1 MKLSKLLNTNVKS
14 LVLIVLIPI
23 LSMLIIFMAWL
34 SYDEMYRTIING
46 FNQKLIAISSTSG
59 SFIDGDEHEKLAE
72 AKEIK
77 ALSFGKDNKLYGVD
91 SLNYFIEVNV
101 EDGAGVRLFK
111 FDFEINDI
119 TYNAKNE
126 LFYATSKNKIVT
138 FNFENESIKEF
149 YTDSAELKGLAY
161 DAKNEYIYVSKS
173 AKILRI
179 DKNKK
184 VKVITKTKHM
194 LSSLAF
200 DSKKNALYAIER
212 KTDKLIFID
221 IDDNKQTQ
229 LIYKEFYSD
238 SNPLVS
244 IAFRN
249 EKLYAGKNHLIIYDK
264 KTKISTYKD
273 FARGYRNEKSDI
285 YKKYITPMTKIKLET
300 DLTYHYTQNL
310 IYNNKNANCIYI
322 LDVSEGNDYTP
333 IGSEDVMDKE
343 SIIGAENVM
352 HRKEV
357 FVSEIQEWEQWGLL
371 KVAYAPILNK
381 AGVVKAIAGAD
392 VDMGIIR
399 EKTKQAL
406 IQSSIAGI
414 VFLIISIIAAFS
426 ISKKIIEPI
435 RKLKYSALRI
445 AAGRHSDKVSIKR
458 PKELSELSNT
468 FNTMGTK
475 LKDTVSHL
483 TQYNSSVLTQRKEQ
497 DLQVKLDQRVK
508 IKHDRIR
515 SFAFKFSHSTN
526 GILLRKNI
534 LYFWFSS
541 ELKETSFMASK
552 ERELIS
558 TTLDTFINYEDDPL
572 SELKEVYESLDS
584 FGYIDLNKNILFLH
598 DRSKELF
605 VLSQNEY
612 EQYSFKELNQGSID
626 IENSLILSD
635 YDLLRDITKDQID
648 YLLGEKYS
656 HLDFK
661 KCSIIFAILKEG
673 KA

>member
-14 LVLIVLIPI
+14 LVLLVLIPI
-23 LSMLIIFMAWL
+23 LSILIIFMAWL

-59 SFIDGDEHEKLAE
+59 SFIDGDEHEKLAQ

-91 SLNYFIEVNV
+91 SLNYFIEVNI

-111 FDFEINDI
+111 FDSEINDI
-119 TYNAKNE
+119 TYNAKTE

-149 YTDSAELKGLAY
+149 YTDSSELKGLAY
-161 DAKNEYIYVSKS
+161 DTVNEYIYVSKS
-173 AKILRI
+173 AEILRI
-179 DKNKK
+179 DKNKE
-184 VKVITKTKHM
+184 VKFITKTKHM
-194 LSSLAF
+194 LTSLAF
-200 DSKKNALYAIER
+200 DSEKKALYAIEG

-221 IDDNKQTQ
+221 IYDNKQTE
-229 LIYKEFYSD
+229 LTYKEFYSD
-238 SNPLVS
+238 SNPLVA

-264 KTKISTYKD
+264 KTKITTYKD

-285 YKKYITPMTKIKLET
+285 YKKYIIPMTKIKLEA

-310 IYNNKNANCIYI
+310 IYDNENANCIYI

-343 SIIGAENVM
+343 AIIGAENVM

-357 FVSEIQEWEQWGLL
+357 FVSKIQEWEQWGLL

-406 IQSSIAGI
+406 MQSSIAGI

-445 AAGRHSDKVSIKR
+445 AAGRHSDKVSIKKPR
-458 PKELSELSNT
+458 ELSELSST

-483 TQYNSSVLTQRKEQ
+483 TQYNGNVLTQRKEQ

-515 SFAFKFSHSTN
+515 SFAFKLSYAID
-526 GILLRKNI
+526 GILLRNNI
-534 LYFWFSS
+534 LYFWFSN
-541 ELKETSFMASK
+541 ELQETSFMASK

-572 SELKEVYESLDS
+572 NELKEVYDALDS
-584 FGYIDLNKNILFLH
+584 FGYIDLDKNTLFLH
-598 DRSKELF
+598 DRSKELL
-605 VLSQNEY
+605 VLYKNEY
-612 EQYSFKELNQGSID
+612 EQYSLKEISQGLID

-635 YDLLRDITKDQID
+635 YDSLQNITKEQID
-648 YLLGEKYS
+648 YLLDKKYS
-656 HLDFK
+656 HLEFK
-661 KCSIIFAILKEG
+661 KCSILFAILKEE

>member
-14 LVLIVLIPI
+14 LVLLVLIPI
-23 LSMLIIFMAWL
+23 LSILIIFMAWL

-59 SFIDGDEHEKLAE
+59 SFIDGDEHEKLAQ

-77 ALSFGKDNKLYGVD
+77 SLAFGKDEKLYGVD
-91 SLNYFIEVNV
+91 SLNYFLSVNV

-111 FDFEINDI
+111 FDSKINDF
-119 TYNAKNE
+119 TYNNRTE
-126 LFYATSKNKIVT
+126 LFYATSNNKIVT
-138 FNFENESIKEF
+138 FNSKDGNIKEF
-149 YTDSAELKGLAY
+149 YTNSSELKGLAY
-161 DAKNEYIYVSKS
+161 DATNEYIYVAKS
-173 AKILRI
+173 AEVLRI

-184 VKVITKTKHM
+184 VKVVTKTEHI
-194 LSSLAF
+194 LTSLAF
-200 DSKKNALYAIER
+200 DSEKNALYAIEGE
-212 KTDKLIFID
+212 TDSLIFID
-221 IDDNKQTQ
+221 INADKQTK
-229 LIYKEFYSD
+229 LTYKELYSD
-238 SNPLVS
+238 SNPLVA
-244 IAFRN
+244 IAFRD
-249 EKLYAGKNHLIIYDK
+249 EKLYAGKNHLIIYNK
-264 KTKISTYKD
+264 KTKVSTYKD

-285 YKKYITPMTKIKLET
+285 YKKYIAPMTKIKLEA

-357 FVSEIQEWEQWGLL
+357 FVSKIQEWEQWGLL

-381 AGVVKAIAGAD
+381 DGVVKAIAGAD

-399 EKTKQAL
+399 EKTKHAL
-406 IQSSIAGI
+406 IRSSIAGV

-426 ISKKIIEPI
+426 ISKRIIEPI

-445 AAGRHSDKVSIKR
+445 AAGRHGDKVSIEK

-483 TQYNSSVLTQRKEQ
+483 TQYNNNVLTQRKEQ
-497 DLQVKLDQRVK
+497 DLQVKLDQRAK
-508 IKHDRIR
+508 IKHDRVR
-515 SFAFKFSHSTN
+515 SFVFKRSHSIN
-526 GILLRKNI
+526 GLLLSKNI

-541 ELKETSFMASK
+541 ELKETSFIASK

-558 TTLDTFINYEDDPL
+558 TTLETFINYEDDPL
-572 SELKEVYESLDS
+572 SELKEVYDQLES
-584 FGYIDLNKNILFLH
+584 FGYIDLDKSMLFLH
-598 DRSKELF
+598 DRSKELQI
-605 VLSQNEY
+605 LDKNDDG
-612 EQYSFKELNQGSID
+612 QYSFKELSQGSMN

-635 YDLLRDITKDQID
+635 YDLLQSITKEQIG
-648 YLLGEKYS
+648 YLFDEKYS
-656 HLDFK
+656 HLEFK
-661 KCSIIFAILKEG
+661 KCSILFAILEEE